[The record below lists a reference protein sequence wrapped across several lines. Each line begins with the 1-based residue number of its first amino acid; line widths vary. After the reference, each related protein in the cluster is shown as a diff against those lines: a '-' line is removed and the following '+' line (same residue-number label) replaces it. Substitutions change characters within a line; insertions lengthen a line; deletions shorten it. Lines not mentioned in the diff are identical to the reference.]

1 VNKDD
6 IQDGA
11 VDKAIKDLKSE
22 ITRRL
27 KQKGNSIFTSY
38 HEILGIIEEE
48 KHELVEAVIQNDVE
62 SIRSELM
69 DIAVACVFGA
79 ACVDHWLNTGYK
91 GYKR

>member
-1 VNKDD
+1 MKKDD

-11 VDKAIKDLKSE
+11 VEKAIELLKNE
-22 ITRRL
+22 ISRRL

-38 HEILGIIEEE
+38 HEILGIVEEE
-48 KHELVEAVIQNDVE
+48 KHELVEAVIQND
-62 SIRSELM
+62 INCIKNELM

-79 ACVDHWLNTGYK
+79 ACIDHWKNTNYE